1 MLCIA
6 GPETCLE
13 RYRERDRLGRRHAMH
28 LVGGE
33 ETDASMERRLRDGVW
48 DAPIPLA
55 GRVFRLDTNEPVDV
69 DALAREI
76 ASLAV

>member
-48 DAPIPLA
+48 DEPIPLA
-55 GRVFRLDTNEPVDV
+55 GRVFRLDTNGPVDV